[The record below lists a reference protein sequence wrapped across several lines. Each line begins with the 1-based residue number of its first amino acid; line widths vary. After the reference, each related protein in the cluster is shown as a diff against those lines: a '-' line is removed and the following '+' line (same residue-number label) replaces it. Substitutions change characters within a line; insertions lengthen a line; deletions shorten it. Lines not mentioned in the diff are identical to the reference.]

1 LSPQDLQTKYLA
13 ALARIGAKDTS
24 KRQTPIFQRQPA
36 ITEEQTIQD
45 AANALAA
52 LWKVTK

>member
-13 ALARIGAKDTS
+13 ALARIGGTDTS

-36 ITEEQTIQD
+36 ITQEQTIQD
-45 AANALAA
+45 AAKALAA